1 MKKTNPLSQ
10 CKRRRWQYETPI
22 NADDAEITSSGAVE
36 FDRVYP
42 AQGCSQ
48 MSYYLKY
55 RGNMIKVRGTI
66 DDALQLLRI
75 LGEGEVQVL

>member
-1 MKKTNPLSQ
+1 
-10 CKRRRWQYETPI
+10 
-22 NADDAEITSSGAVE
+22 
-36 FDRVYP
+36 
-42 AQGCSQ
+42 

>member
-1 MKKTNPLSQ
+1 M
-10 CKRRRWQYETPI
+10 QYETPI

-48 MSYYLKY
+48 MSYYVRYK
-55 RGNMIKVRGTI
+55 GNMIKARTK
-66 DDALQLLRI
+66 DDAMRLLNI
-75 LGEGEVQVL
+75 LGEGEVLVL